1 GKSNKKKSSKKHGKS
16 SKKKS
21 SKKHGKSNKKKSSK
35 KHTSKGSAVIA
46 TLSRKTGISK
56 GIISL
61 LTDLVGYNDIYTMI
75 TGKDAATGKKR
86 SRLVGAAW
94 TALNFVPVS
103 KVAKLA
109 KAAKVLAT
117 AKKAEKVAKNGGRI
131 KRAARATKLA
141 MKRAA
146 EKLAKRKPAKK
157 TAKKAAEEARKAKKA
172 KHAKDIRA
180 TGQAKHEATHRAG
193 TQLSKAK
200 AKLEREKAAKHAK
213 PQKTSQVT
221 KHKTTK
227 KQQKRYNKKKAAG
240 KARKASYARKKGG
253 TKKKSGKRKSAKA
266 KTAKR
271 KAKNKVKKDHK
282 AKKASGPKVK
292 IEISK
297 ERLEHANL
305 GNFTIDPKTG
315 KISMMKGGGHGQDNI
330 DFLRKNGLEVNIEK
344 TYPNGVRVGNVP
356 KHKSQTKRAGTG
368 QSWFPENWT
377 AKDIESAGQQVASL
391 PEFAKAKDG
400 ETIFGEVNGVRV
412 GVIKTNGKIG
422 TIFPDGT
429 RQP

>member
-1 GKSNKKKSSKKHGKS
+1 MVNPVRR
-16 SKKKS
+16 
-21 SKKHGKSNKKKSSK
+21 NA
-35 KHTSKGSAVIA
+35 SKGSAVIA

-157 TAKKAAEEARKAKKA
+157 AAKKAAEKARKTKKV
-172 KHAKDIRA
+172 KHAKNVRA

-193 TQLSKAK
+193 TKLSKAK
-200 AKLEREKAAKHAK
+200 AKLKNRIGKVHFDKDDES
-213 PQKTSQVT
+213 KTIRNHIYKNTEGHFPNWSQEHDDTLLRVA
-221 KHKTTK
+221 
-227 KQQKRYNKKKAAG
+227 Q
-240 KARKASYARKKGG
+240 
-253 TKKKSGKRKSAKA
+253 RKSNF
-266 KTAKR
+266 KR
-271 KAKNKVKKDHK
+271 MDIHGNDWYAETIKDNKQIWVRVRD
-282 AKKASGPKVK
+282 
-292 IEISK
+292 
-297 ERLEHANL
+297 
-305 GNFTIDPKTG
+305 G
-315 KISMMKGGGHGQDNI
+315 KITDGGINSRPVPVMKDGMHKVSWYI
-330 DFLRKNGLEVNIEK
+330 KNGVK
-344 TYPNGVRVGNVP
+344 
-356 KHKSQTKRAGTG
+356 
-368 QSWFPENWT
+368 
-377 AKDIESAGQQVASL
+377 L
-391 PEFAKAKDG
+391 P
-400 ETIFGEVNGVRV
+400 
-412 GVIKTNGKIG
+412 
-422 TIFPDGT
+422 
-429 RQP
+429 